1 VNADP
6 DTQRAEMAER
16 WERAAQGWGR
26 RAGRVRDWGM
36 PASAWMIEHLALQ
49 PGQSVLDL
57 AAGPGDTGFLA
68 AELIAPGGTL
78 ITSDGAEAMLN
89 VARGRAQEL
98 GIRNVEF
105 KQLDLEWID
114 LPTAS
119 MDAVLCR
126 WGVMLT
132 VDPSAALREIR
143 RVLKAGGRVAL
154 AVWAPPD
161 DNPWA
166 TIPTRAL
173 IGLGHAEPPPPDAP
187 GMFALAAPGQLAEML
202 QDAGFVE
209 VLVDAVELARSYP
222 GVREYVEETLDL
234 SAPFA
239 ETYARLDEAGQAEVD
254 RSVAE
259 LARPYAAED
268 GSLRLPGRS
277 LVASAGA

>member
-1 VNADP
+1 VADP

-36 PASAWMIEHLALQ
+36 PVSAWMIEHLELQ
-49 PGQSVLDL
+49 PGQRVLDL

-78 ITSDGAEAMLN
+78 ITSDSAEAMLD
-89 VARGRAQEL
+89 VARARAREL

-105 KQLDLEWID
+105 KQLELEWID
-114 LPTAS
+114 LPIAS
-119 MDAVLCR
+119 VDAILCR

-132 VDPSAALREIR
+132 VDPSAALREMR
-143 RVLKAGGRVAL
+143 RVLRAGGSAAL
-154 AVWAPPD
+154 AVWGPPE

-166 TIPTRAL
+166 VITTRAL
-173 IGLGHAEPPPPDAP
+173 IELGHAERPPPDAP
-187 GMFALAAPGQLAEML
+187 GMFALAAPGRLSEML
-202 QDAGFVE
+202 EDAGFVE
-209 VLVDAVELARSYP
+209 VTVDSVELARSYP

-234 SAPFA
+234 SSPFA
-239 ETYARLDEAGQAEVD
+239 EAYQRLDEDAQAEVA
-254 RSVAE
+254 RKVAD
-259 LARPYAAED
+259 LAQPYAGAD
-268 GSLRLPGRS
+268 GALRLPGRS